1 MKRLMTI
8 LFACAA
14 SLAGVHSTQA
24 AGRVLV
30 AYFSWGGNT
39 RTVAGQ
45 IAELTGADLYEI
57 KPAHAYPTDYN
68 ACVEVARA
76 EKNASARPAL
86 QGQLPDV
93 SAYDVVLIGFPNWWG
108 TMPMPVFTFVESLD
122 LRGKTVAPFCT
133 HGGGGEQQC
142 FADFGRAAR
151 VEVGKGFLRSGSG
164 AGTARPQVERWL
176 RNAGIIQ

>member
-1 MKRLMTI
+1 MTI
-8 LFACAA
+8 FFACAA
-14 SLAGVHSTQA
+14 SLAGIPSAHA
-24 AGRVLV
+24 ADGRRVLV

-68 ACVEVARA
+68 ACVEAARA

-122 LRGKTVAPFCT
+122 LSGKTVAPFCT

-142 FADFGRAAR
+142 FADFARAAR

>member
-1 MKRLMTI
+1 MTI

-39 RTVAGQ
+39 RAVAGQ

-57 KPAHAYPTDYN
+57 RPVKAYPTDYN

-76 EKNASARPAL
+76 EKNASARPEL
-86 QGQLPDV
+86 QGSLPDL
-93 SAYDVVLIGFPNWWG
+93 SAYDVVLVGYPNWWG
-108 TMPMPVFTFVESLD
+108 TMPMPVFTFVEGLD
-122 LRGKTVAPFCT
+122 LSGKTVAPFCT

-142 FADFGRAAR
+142 FADFARAAR

-176 RNAGIIQ
+176 RNAGLIP

>member
-1 MKRLMTI
+1 MTI
-8 LFACAA
+8 FFACAA
-14 SLAGVHSTQA
+14 SLAGIPSAHA
-24 AGRVLV
+24 ADGRRVLV

-57 KPAHAYPTDYN
+57 RPVKAYPTDYN